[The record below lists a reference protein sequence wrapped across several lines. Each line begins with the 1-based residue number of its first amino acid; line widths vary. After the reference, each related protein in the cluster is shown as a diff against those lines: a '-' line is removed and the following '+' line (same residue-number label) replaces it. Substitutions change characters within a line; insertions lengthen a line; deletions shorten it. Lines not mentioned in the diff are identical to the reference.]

1 MNLQEELSDLFRK
14 HYKIVRVDCEPLSY
28 YEGVNIRREP
38 FIQRYVLRCKT
49 GIYKDRCLD
58 IPVERVK
65 DQKIGELLDRLK

>member
-28 YEGVNIRREP
+28 YEGVNIRCEP

-49 GIYKDRCLD
+49 GIYNDRILA
-58 IPVERVK
+58 IPVERIK
-65 DQKIGELLDRLK
+65 EQRISELLDRLK